1 MDDGENND
9 YALKFNIKIY
19 SQKQSERVWY
29 KYLTKN
35 LLKALGFTK
44 SDIDEC
50 VFYKGNSCI
59 SYIHMT
65 Q

>member
-29 KYLTKN
+29 KYLTKK
-35 LLKALGFTK
+35 LLMELVFTK
-44 SDIDEC
+44 SDINEC
-50 VFYKGNSCI
+50 VFYRG
-59 SYIHMT
+59 
-65 Q
+65 

>member
-1 MDDGENND
+1 MTVRSNYTETSMV
-9 YALKFNIKIY
+9 K
-19 SQKQSERVWY
+19 KQAGRVWY

-35 LLKALGFTK
+35 LLKSLGFTK